1 MKPRNAQ
8 QRKVMELS
16 RRLNPI
22 TDKQV
27 QWAYAHCLEHIAYRT
42 AKNMLT
48 CGDCGHTW
56 KSESTLGDTL
66 CGCTCPNCGK
76 TLEVKDTRKRTFR
89 QCCYFCVVTVCK
101 GCQVIRIVMVK
112 ADSRKGNAMTF
123 FSKEVAQ
130 RWIMPDGKVITV
142 ARLRGLGF
150 TYKDL
155 WIFESEME
163 VRPHHA
169 IYDIISHCEH
179 YPKVR
184 VLPIFRLTGFK
195 GSFHNATPFRFLHS
209 LLTDSKVETLLKAKQ
224 YAVLSRFI
232 HTYDMKR
239 KWNSLKICIRNN
251 YMIKDAV
258 MWNDYIELLE
268 IYHKDTRNA
277 KYVCPTDLKAEHD
290 RLSARRERELERIRE
305 KNEREREIAEKEA
318 KIREEERLRKDELL
332 YAEMKGRF
340 LDLAFSDGMINL
352 HVLQNVQEFYEEGKA
367 MNHCVFTNGYYKKE
381 NVLVFSARIGEKRIE
396 TVELSLE
403 TMQVVQSYGIY
414 NSITEY
420 HEQIIRLVKENVRDI
435 QKRMVA

>member
-1 MKPRNAQ
+1 
-8 QRKVMELS
+8 
-16 RRLNPI
+16 
-22 TDKQV
+22 
-27 QWAYAHCLEHIAYRT
+27 
-42 AKNMLT
+42 
-48 CGDCGHTW
+48 
-56 KSESTLGDTL
+56 
-66 CGCTCPNCGK
+66 
-76 TLEVKDTRKRTFR
+76 
-89 QCCYFCVVTVCK
+89 
-101 GCQVIRIVMVK
+101 
-112 ADSRKGNAMTF
+112 
-123 FSKEVAQ
+123 
-130 RWIMPDGKVITV
+130 
-142 ARLRGLGF
+142 
-150 TYKDL
+150 
-155 WIFESEME
+155 
-163 VRPHHA
+163 
-169 IYDIISHCEH
+169 
-179 YPKVR
+179 
-184 VLPIFRLTGFK
+184 
-195 GSFHNATPFRFLHS
+195 
-209 LLTDSKVETLLKAKQ
+209 
-224 YAVLSRFI
+224 
-232 HTYDMKR
+232 
-239 KWNSLKICIRNN
+239 
-251 YMIKDAV
+251 MIKDAV

-277 KYVCPTDLKAEHD
+277 KYVCPTDLKAAHD

>member
-184 VLPIFRLTGFK
+184 VLPIFRRNGFK

-224 YAVLSRFI
+224 YAV
-232 HTYDMKR
+232 
-239 KWNSLKICIRNN
+239 
-251 YMIKDAV
+251 
-258 MWNDYIELLE
+258 
-268 IYHKDTRNA
+268 
-277 KYVCPTDLKAEHD
+277 
-290 RLSARRERELERIRE
+290 
-305 KNEREREIAEKEA
+305 
-318 KIREEERLRKDELL
+318 
-332 YAEMKGRF
+332 
-340 LDLAFSDGMINL
+340 
-352 HVLQNVQEFYEEGKA
+352 
-367 MNHCVFTNGYYKKE
+367 
-381 NVLVFSARIGEKRIE
+381 
-396 TVELSLE
+396 
-403 TMQVVQSYGIY
+403 
-414 NSITEY
+414 
-420 HEQIIRLVKENVRDI
+420 
-435 QKRMVA
+435 

>member
-42 AKNMLT
+42 AKNTLT

-150 TYKDL
+150 H
-155 WIFESEME
+155 IQ
-163 VRPHHA
+163 RP
-169 IYDIISHCEH
+169 
-179 YPKVR
+179 
-184 VLPIFRLTGFK
+184 
-195 GSFHNATPFRFLHS
+195 
-209 LLTDSKVETLLKAKQ
+209 
-224 YAVLSRFI
+224 
-232 HTYDMKR
+232 
-239 KWNSLKICIRNN
+239 
-251 YMIKDAV
+251 
-258 MWNDYIELLE
+258 
-268 IYHKDTRNA
+268 
-277 KYVCPTDLKAEHD
+277 
-290 RLSARRERELERIRE
+290 
-305 KNEREREIAEKEA
+305 
-318 KIREEERLRKDELL
+318 
-332 YAEMKGRF
+332 
-340 LDLAFSDGMINL
+340 LDF
-352 HVLQNVQEFYEEGKA
+352 
-367 MNHCVFTNGYYKKE
+367 
-381 NVLVFSARIGEKRIE
+381 
-396 TVELSLE
+396 
-403 TMQVVQSYGIY
+403 
-414 NSITEY
+414 
-420 HEQIIRLVKENVRDI
+420 
-435 QKRMVA
+435 